1 MAHELEIVNG
11 QAMMAYA
18 ESEGTPWHGM
28 GVPVRNDMTPAQMMK
43 AAGLNWT
50 VRKQD
55 MYLDNGIKIPGR
67 QALVRSTDSSILDIV
82 GKDWN
87 PVQNEDAFEFFSEYV
102 LAGDMEMNTAGS
114 LFNGTK
120 IWALAKVK
128 ESFDVLPGDQVDSY
142 LLFSNPHKYGSSID
156 VRFTP
161 IRVVCNN
168 TLSMSLAG
176 SSKNAVKVNHRNE
189 FNPDLVKD
197 QLGIAHNKF
206 AQYKEVAQ
214 FLASKKFSVD
224 AMIEFYS
231 DVFPHASRK
240 KPTKVEELS
249 KPAKGCYE
257 VLETQPGAEHAAG
270 SFWQLVN
277 SLTYYVDHQA
287 GRDNDRRLDQ
297 AWFGANANRKNQ
309 AMNKAIELANAA

>member
-1 MAHELEIVNG
+1 MSHELEMVNG
-11 QAMMAYA
+11 QASMAYV
-18 ESEGTPWHGM
+18 ETDGTPWHNL
-28 GVPVRNDMTPAQMMK
+28 GVPVRNDMTPNQMMK
-43 AAGLNWT
+43 AANLDWR
-50 VRKQD
+50 VEKKD
-55 MYLDNGIKIPGR
+55 MFIDSGTKIPGR
-67 QALVRSTDSSILDIV
+67 QALVRSTDDSIMDIV

-87 PVQNEDAFEFFSEYV
+87 PVQNVDAFEFFSEYV

-114 LFNGTK
+114 LFNGSK

-128 ESFDVLPGDQVDSY
+128 ESFDVLPGDQIDSY
-142 LLFSNPHKYGSSID
+142 LLFSNPHQYGKSID

-176 SSKNAVKVNHRNE
+176 KDQTAVKINHRNE
-189 FNPDLVKD
+189 FNPDMVKE
-197 QLGIAHNKF
+197 QLGIASSKF

-224 AMIEFYS
+224 SMIEFYA
-231 DVFPHASRK
+231 DVFPHASRT
-240 KPTKVEELS
+240 KPTDVHQLS

-257 VLETQPGAEHAAG
+257 VLDTQPGAEHAEG

-277 SLTYYVDHQA
+277 SVTYYTDHQA
-287 GRDNDRRLDQ
+287 GRNTDNRLNS
-297 AWFGANANRKNQ
+297 AWFGANANRKNK
-309 AMNKAIELANAA
+309 AMDKAIELANVA